1 MVAAAVWAFGLSFL
15 VMGNIIGRYFFDA
28 PIYGTAE
35 IVAAS
40 IVIIVFLQAGYAI
53 RSRSMLKAEFLV
65 IHLPDAVQR
74 IFLAI
79 GYLLGAAFFL
89 MIITG
94 GWEESILSYVE
105 GEYEGEGALRVP
117 SWPAR
122 WTVLIVLPV
131 VLFPGVFL
139 LDLYLWMS
147 HFGKNLDPDAPLSN
161 SIEPFVPPILGTGTI
176 GQFKTVATPGIGLI
190 LATIASVV
198 LIIALLFHRRA
209 YLPLIRAQAASAAK

>member
-1 MVAAAVWAFGLSFL
+1 MSIITLSDRLSKFLMVAAAAWTFGLAFL
-15 VMGNIIGRYFFDA
+15 VMGNIIGRFVFDA

-40 IVIIVFLQAGYAI
+40 IMIVVFLQVGYAI
-53 RSRSMLKAEFLV
+53 RSRSMLKADFLV
-65 IHLPDAVQR
+65 IHLPDVVQR
-74 IFLAI
+74 TLLAI

-122 WTVLIVLPV
+122 WTVLVGSGVAMINYLVMAYIDIVKPE
-131 VLFPGVFL
+131 L
-139 LDLYLWMS
+139 L
-147 HFGKNLDPDAPLSN
+147 N
-161 SIEPFVPPILGTGTI
+161 SKVEEGTR
-176 GQFKTVATPGIGLI
+176 L
-190 LATIASVV
+190 
-198 LIIALLFHRRA
+198 
-209 YLPLIRAQAASAAK
+209 

>member
-1 MVAAAVWAFGLSFL
+1 MVAAAAWAFGLDIL
-15 VMGNIIGRYFFDA
+15 VMGNILGRAIFDA

-40 IVIIVFLQAGYAI
+40 IVIVVFLQAGYAI
-53 RSRSMLKAEFLV
+53 RSRSMLKADFLV
-65 IHLPDAVQR
+65 IHLPDVVQR
-74 IFLAI
+74 ILLSA

-122 WTVLIVLPV
+122 WTVLVGSALAMINYLVMAYV
-131 VLFPGVFL
+131 DVFK
-139 LDLYLWMS
+139 LDLMEAEVDE
-147 HFGKNLDPDAPLSN
+147 GKPL
-161 SIEPFVPPILGTGTI
+161 
-176 GQFKTVATPGIGLI
+176 
-190 LATIASVV
+190 
-198 LIIALLFHRRA
+198 
-209 YLPLIRAQAASAAK
+209 

>member
-1 MVAAAVWAFGLSFL
+1 MSLITFSDRLSKFLMIVAAAWAFGLSFL
-15 VMGNIIGRYFFDA
+15 VLGNIIGRFAFDS

-35 IVAAS
+35 MVAAS

-53 RSRSMLKAEFLV
+53 RSRAMLRADFLV
-65 IHLPDAVQR
+65 IHLPDIVQR
-74 IFLAI
+74 ILLAF

-122 WTVLIVLPV
+122 WTVLIGSALAMINYLVMAYID
-131 VLFPGVFL
+131 VFRPEL
-139 LDLYLWMS
+139 LDS
-147 HFGKNLDPDAPLSN
+147 EVDPN
-161 SIEPFVPPILGTGTI
+161 
-176 GQFKTVATPGIGLI
+176 VA
-190 LATIASVV
+190 S
-198 LIIALLFHRRA
+198 F
-209 YLPLIRAQAASAAK
+209 